1 VARAAEAQDGYSD
14 FGGGRNKAW
23 LRIKA
28 PQIDTAGTGLSD
40 KPGGLV
46 LEAVTNAGVVT
57 TYWLWIDANG
67 MLHSSTSEP
76 TDQDETTTFMGPKNI
91 RTGTVYLNPGTLASR
106 STIQISTI
114 ISGVASGDLVIL
126 ETPTFTTGV
135 SVTGWIIQNIASIVS
150 TNEIKVKFINVND
163 TGGSVVIGNEAFK
176 YTWFD
181 LT

>member
-1 VARAAEAQDGYSD
+1 MARAAEAQDGYSD

-23 LRIKA
+23 IRVKA

-40 KPGGLV
+40 KPSGIV
-46 LEAVTNAGVVT
+46 LEAVSNAGVVT
-57 TYWLWIDANG
+57 SYWIWIDSNG
-67 MLHSSTSEP
+67 MMHSSTSEP
-76 TDQDETTTFMGPKNI
+76 TDQDETTTFSGAKNI
-91 RTGTVYLNPGTLASR
+91 RTGTVYLNPGTLAVR

-126 ETPTFTTGV
+126 ELPTFTTGV
-135 SVTGWIIQNIASIVS
+135 SVTGWIIQNVASIVS
-150 TNEIKVKFINVND
+150 NNEIKVKFINVMQNGD
-163 TGGSVVIGNEAFK
+163 SVVIGNEAFK